1 MFTLFPWLAA
11 AKVLCGLLASMATF
25 SFATAFARATFAR
38 VSPKKSFA
46 GQPNNPHPESW
57 LGIQLHLITI

>member
-1 MFTLFPWLAA
+1 MFAMFPWLAA

-25 SFATAFARATFAR
+25 SFATAFAELSREFR
-38 VSPKKSFA
+38 KKKSFA

-57 LGIQLHLITI
+57 LGIQLHLIKI